1 MIKKI
6 FLSSL
11 LVVYGFLVFPVETR
25 IEGQIPGGE
34 KLEIRLL
41 GYSDMLTYT
50 EVILDRNLV
59 DSNGNFSFA
68 INLQETIIAFLDI
81 EFYQSPIF
89 LEPGLQ
95 YKIICDTISVSDEFR
110 PYYQKEQLIYSI
122 ISDDGSGLNK
132 LIAGFDNS
140 FNEFLFDN
148 FDEIYKRRK
157 KNLIFTFRE
166 EIEKRYDSIEN
177 EYFLNYINYKFG
189 SIEFAA
195 RPVEKPE
202 LFMKYFNKKPLLL
215 NNVEFMNLF
224 NQFFNRYITAVTRAV
239 SRRDLINTINYN
251 SNYAS
256 LFDTLGKDTLLRNER
271 LRELVMLKGLIEL
284 YHNQDYSSQN
294 ILEILNDVAN
304 KSNFPEHRSIA
315 NNCIKYL
322 TKLQKGTLAP
332 QFQLSNL
339 DGDSV
344 SLSDYAG
351 KPVYLSFMTT
361 WSYGCLAEFKL
372 LDSLYRDY
380 GQEISIITVSFDKQI
395 ETIKRFVKDKKYNW
409 IFLYNGLQYDIMKN
423 YDIRTFPMFVLIS
436 FEGKILQ
443 YPAYKPSEYISESF
457 EKLIKIKSKE

>member
-1 MIKKI
+1 MNKKI

-11 LVVYGFLVFPVETR
+11 LVVYGLLVFPNQTN
-25 IEGQIPGGE
+25 ITGQIPGGE
-34 KLEIRLL
+34 NIEIRLL

-271 LRELVMLKGLIEL
+271 LRELVMLKGLTEL

-344 SLSDYAG
+344 FLSDFAG

-372 LDSLYRDY
+372 MDTLYRKYKDKI
-380 GQEISIITVSFDKQI
+380 QFITISLDNNIDIV
-395 ETIKRFVKDKKYNW
+395 KRFRSEKGYKWV
-409 IFLYNGLQYDIMKN
+409 FLYNGNQYDLVNDYKIK
-423 YDIRTFPMFVLIS
+423 TFPVFVLLNA
-436 FEGKILQ
+436 EGKIYQ
-443 YPAYKPSEYISESF
+443 NPAFKPSEVIEESF
-457 EKLIKIKSKE
+457 LKLVGGEE